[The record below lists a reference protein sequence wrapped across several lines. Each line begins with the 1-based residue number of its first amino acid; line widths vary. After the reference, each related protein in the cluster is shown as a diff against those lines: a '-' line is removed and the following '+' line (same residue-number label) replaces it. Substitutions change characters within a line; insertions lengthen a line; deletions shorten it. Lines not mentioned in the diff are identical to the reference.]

1 MRLMTL
7 AGSIVALI
15 AVTMTLPAQAK
26 PADLKTQKVEGRQM
40 AGMLVRSQ
48 QAHYLEESAFAKTI
62 DDLMR
67 QDDRFKSMS
76 YRYQMTTFTQSK
88 QPAVMI
94 LGRPTKRGL
103 PTYVGL
109 VRIID
114 LGNQEMTSMA
124 TLCES
129 TRAAAV
135 NVSARSLPKPQAD
148 GMPTCPTGFTSLR

>member
-26 PADLKTQKVEGRQM
+26 PADLKTQKIDGRQM
-40 AGMLVRSQ
+40 TGTLVRSQ
-48 QAHYLEESAFAKTI
+48 QAYYLETSTFTPKF

-67 QDDRFKSMS
+67 QDDGFKSMS

-109 VRIID
+109 VRIVD
-114 LGNQEMTSMA
+114 LGNQEITSMA

-129 TRAAAV
+129 NRATALS
-135 NVSARSLPKPQAD
+135 VSPQSIPKPQAD

>member
-1 MRLMTL
+1 MRLITL
-7 AGSIVALI
+7 TGSIVTLI
-15 AVTMTLPAQAK
+15 AVTVTLPAQAK
-26 PADLKTQKVEGRQM
+26 PVDLKTQKIEGRQM
-40 AGMLVRSQ
+40 TGTLVRTQ
-48 QAHYLEESAFAKTI
+48 QAYYLEESAFAKTI
-62 DDLMR
+62 DEMTR

-109 VRIID
+109 VRIVD

-129 TRAAAV
+129 NRATALS
-135 NVSARSLPKPQAD
+135 VSPQSLPKPQAD